1 MSPANPGDIS
11 IVRSA
16 DEVNR
21 LAEQAVGALEA
32 ELPVAAAFLFG
43 SYVEGGAHE
52 GSDIDLAV
60 FVEDTTR
67 LKFAEKSRLQL
78 YLQRHC
84 ALDLELHLY
93 PADALQRAR
102 RTNFTVICSTMAGG
116 YGRTSRVPTERAT
129 KLSAQAQK

>member
-1 MSPANPGDIS
+1 M
-11 IVRSA
+11 VRSA
-16 DEVNR
+16 DEVSR

-60 FVEDTTR
+60 FTEDAAR
-67 LKFAEKSRLQL
+67 LKIAEKSRLQL

-93 PADALQRAR
+93 PAAALQRAR
-102 RTNFTVICSTMAGG
+102 DAAHADAVSH
-116 YGRTSRVPTERAT
+116 GRQFWGNQPSL
-129 KLSAQAQK
+129 KL